1 MKNNNTNKK
10 NNNFFIPKSIVLVN
24 NTGKKITI
32 TEKSNTERLLKKI
45 IEGYNKIYSIKEGK
59 GVEKSIK
66 KIERIDDLLACKF
79 QGEKNL
85 HILKSSKLLEVSS
98 LYTINYVGNL
108 KLVDYYEIDE
118 ENYDIFKINRKYYK
132 LEGIFINAKLVTLQN
147 VNEVEKIITNILN
160 NFQNIIINSLVVR
173 NIDTNKLRVLNLDR
187 INTEF
192 EMGIPKV
199 SLKIKGFK
207 GEKVIQLNEYSIL
220 FELLYSLASMKIEYF
235 TDA

>member
-1 MKNNNTNKK
+1 M
-10 NNNFFIPKSIVLVN
+10 
-24 NTGKKITI
+24 
-32 TEKSNTERLLKKI
+32 
-45 IEGYNKIYSIKEGK
+45 
-59 GVEKSIK
+59 
-66 KIERIDDLLACKF
+66 
-79 QGEKNL
+79 
-85 HILKSSKLLEVSS
+85 LEVSS

-108 KLVDYYEIDE
+108 KLVDYYETDE

>member
-108 KLVDYYEIDE
+108 KLVNYYETDE

>member
-1 MKNNNTNKK
+1 MRNNNINKK
-10 NNNFFIPKSIVLVN
+10 NNNLFMPKGIVLVN

-108 KLVDYYEIDE
+108 KLVDYYETDE